1 MDNKMMEV
9 AKLLGLELGEIFQVG
24 NDESLKN
31 YYFRFTKI
39 GLEFSKSEDDDI
51 WITADS
57 YKVFSLLRGELSIIK
72 LPWMPLME
80 EVYYVPRIYYD
91 DSGMYSK
98 CCCRGNNADNEFY
111 QLGIIFRT
119 PEGAIAMTKKM
130 LAVAK
135 EKALVQEVKKN
146 G

>member
-1 MDNKMMEV
+1 MSNFRGSQPKW
-9 AKLLGLELGEIFQVG
+9 
-24 NDESLKN
+24 
-31 YYFRFTKI
+31 RFTKI